1 MTRCGACSEPTLKI
15 ASAVPRNDKAR
26 NLAMTTL
33 IAGFGI
39 LLILNFAVSF
49 AADELKESK
58 VVATVNGSAI
68 TRAELDMEINRL
80 APQEL
85 YHRSISPEK
94 QKEIEKKALDNLIN
108 TELFYI
114 EAKRQGLK
122 VDNSE
127 LKKSINSLKS
137 SYPSAKAF
145 EDTLKKSGMTMSVFE
160 EKVRKNL
167 TVEKLIGKEVK
178 VSLTD
183 EDLEEYYKK
192 NTGKFK
198 EPEALRIRYVYIK
211 INPSEQDGRKKA
223 KERAKEAYSKIKS
236 GADFAQIAQTYSHD
250 MSRVKGG
257 DVGFVHKG
265 MMPQDIE
272 KAAFEVGFEVGQVS
286 EIIET
291 DIGYHIL
298 KVEEKRVSRQ
308 VPFKE
313 IKDKLKKEL
322 TESMQKSRLE
332 GLVKRLRD
340 SAGIRYVK

>member
-1 MTRCGACSEPTLKI
+1 MKKFFKRVALSFFF
-15 ASAVPRNDKAR
+15 ASIFTC
-26 NLAMTTL
+26 LS
-33 IAGFGI
+33 
-39 LLILNFAVSF
+39 VS
-49 AADELKESK
+49 ASDLKETR

-68 TRAELDMEINRL
+68 TRADLDMEINRL
-80 APQEL
+80 VPQEL

-137 SYPSAKAF
+137 SYPSAKVF
-145 EDTLKKSGMTMSVFE
+145 EDTLKKNGVTMSVFE
-160 EKVRKNL
+160 EKVRKSL
-167 TVEKLIGKEVK
+167 AVEKLIEKEVK
-178 VSLTD
+178 VSITD

-198 EPEALRIRYVYIK
+198 EPEALRIRYIYIK

-223 KERAKEAYSKIKS
+223 KERIKEAYSKIKS
-236 GADFAQIAQTYSHD
+236 GSDFAQIAQTYSHD

-272 KAAFEVGFEVGQVS
+272 KAAFSLKVGQVS

-291 DIGYHIL
+291 DIGHHIV
-298 KVEEKRVSRQ
+298 KVEEKRASRQ

-322 TESMQKSRLE
+322 TESMQKNRFEDLI
-332 GLVKRLRD
+332 KRLRGN
-340 SAGIRYVK
+340 AKIQYVQ